1 MNYSIF
7 SKNKGFTLTELL
19 VVIGI
24 ATVLMTAIIFKQ
36 NGWNDQLSVNTQA
49 YEMVLSIRQAQIYSL
64 GVREYTA
71 GTGDKFNL
79 GYGIYLDEDNLNQY
93 VFFADKDGDQKYD
106 IGEAVETKTFTRG
119 VTINR
124 FCGLN
129 PGLQERCSPDAGNVY
144 TLHLSFLRPEPKANI
159 VLLNNGGNMSAS
171 INPPAI
177 IYLRSVGGKE
187 SRILV
192 ELSGQISITQ

>member
-7 SKNKGFTLTELL
+7 SKNKDLPREVRVTKWSGRSGGFTLIELL

-24 ATVLMTAIIFKQ
+24 ATVLMTALIFKQ

-49 YEMVLSIRQAQIYSL
+49 YEMVLMIRQAQIYSL
-64 GVREYTA
+64 GVREYSA

-79 GYGIYLDEDNLNQY
+79 GYGIYLDQDNLNQY

-106 IGEAVETKTFTRG
+106 VGEAVETKTFTRG

-129 PGLQERCSPDAGNVY
+129 
-144 TLHLSFLRPEPKANI
+144 T
-159 VLLNNGGNMSAS
+159 GGNTSAS
-171 INPPAI
+171 VNPPAI
-177 IYLRSVGGKE
+177 IYLRSSGGKE